1 MAGYYEDI
9 YIENL
14 FKNSG
19 FDKQLKAIKELGK
32 MKSTRAVPKL
42 KEISINSNADILLR
56 VNSVLALA
64 EIGDRTFIKSF
75 LPLNKVLD
83 MDLVEVI
90 ILAIGK
96 LKAVEYINELESFL
110 NDKNKEIKSL
120 ILETLDK
127 INDEKAVKTIIKFYN
142 DSDIE
147 IKELVKFYLQNSSTF
162 MEVSK
167 NMSDNEILNI
177 LTLIPKERA
186 SVLIKKLIETTENK
200 SILRI
205 IIKALGE
212 IDVSDNIKLLKIIFN
227 NETDKSLKLLTI
239 ESMEKLNNIEK
250 KEFLIEILKSED
262 RDIKTRALMSLGSFS
277 GDNDITDNIKKI
289 ITSEN
294 EWWMTKKIAI
304 LIFSKTLENNKDEF
318 IANSLKTETDL
329 RVAKTLIQELGELNA
344 VNYSSVIRKFLEV
357 KDIDV
362 QKAAMS
368 ALAKLGDKEI
378 LEFLLNN
385 EDAREHLMPE
395 SLKAL
400 LNFND
405 SRIIKILIDVLKK
418 RKNEEVML
426 TIALDGLSLIKDSA
440 VFNILMEILNNN
452 REYKRELR
460 AKAVMLLAAY
470 KDLKVEAVIKK
481 ILEDKDEWWLIK
493 KLALIIC
500 RETELFSLINIVIEY
515 ASDLDDRLNKTARET
530 AVYFYENYFLKKF
543 NDKQTDLYKIA
554 EEYLKLL

>member
-32 MKSTRAVPKL
+32 LKSTRAVTKL
-42 KEISINSNADILLR
+42 KEISTNSNADIILR

-75 LPLNKVLD
+75 IPLNEILD
-83 MDLVEVI
+83 IDLTEVI

-96 LKAVEYINELESFL
+96 LKAVEYIDELESFL
-110 NDKNKEIKSL
+110 NNGNKEIKSL

-186 SVLIKKLIETTENK
+186 FVLIKKLIETTENK
-200 SILRI
+200 SILKI

-212 IDVSDNIKLLKIIFN
+212 IDVADNIGLLKIIFN
-227 NETDKSLKLLTI
+227 KETDKILKLMTI
-239 ESMEKLNNIEK
+239 ESMEKLNSLEK
-250 KEFLIEILKSED
+250 KEFLIEILKADD

-277 GDNDITDNIKKI
+277 SDSDITSYIKKI

-294 EWWMTKKIAI
+294 EWWMTKKIAV
-304 LIFSKTLENNKDEF
+304 LIFSKSSESNKSEF
-318 IANSLKTETDL
+318 IANSLKVEKDL
-329 RVAKTLIQELGELNA
+329 RVAKTLIQELGELNG
-344 VNYSSVIRKFLEV
+344 NQYSSVIRNFL
-357 KDIDV
+357 KATDIDV

-385 EDAREHLMPE
+385 EEAREHLMPE

-405 SRIIKILIDVLKK
+405 LRIIKILIDVLKK
-418 RKNEEVML
+418 RKAEDIML
-426 TIALDGLSLIKDSA
+426 NIALDGISLIKDSETL
-440 VFNILMEILNNN
+440 NLLIDILNNK
-452 REYKRELR
+452 EYKRELR
-460 AKAVMLLAAY
+460 AKAIMMLAAY
-470 KDLKVEAVIKK
+470 KELKVEAVIKK

-500 RETELFSLINIVIEY
+500 RETEIYSLINIVIEY
-515 ASDLDDRLNKTARET
+515 AADLDDRLNRTARET
-530 AVYFYENYFLKKF
+530 AIYFYENYYLKKF

-554 EEYLKLL
+554 VEYLKLF

>member
-32 MKSTRAVPKL
+32 LKSTRAVTKL
-42 KEISINSNADILLR
+42 KEISTNSNADIILR

-75 LPLNKVLD
+75 IPLNEILD
-83 MDLVEVI
+83 IDLTEVI

-96 LKAVEYINELESFL
+96 LKAVEYIDELESFL
-110 NDKNKEIKSL
+110 NNGNKEIKSL

-186 SVLIKKLIETTENK
+186 FVLIKKLIETTENK
-200 SILRI
+200 SILKI

-212 IDVSDNIKLLKIIFN
+212 IDVADNIGLLKIIFN
-227 NETDKSLKLLTI
+227 KETDKILKLMTI
-239 ESMEKLNNIEK
+239 ESMEKLNSLEK
-250 KEFLIEILKSED
+250 KEFLIEILKSDD

-277 GDNDITDNIKKI
+277 SDSDITSYIKKI

-294 EWWMTKKIAI
+294 EWWMTKKIAV
-304 LIFSKTLENNKDEF
+304 LIFSKSSESNKSEF
-318 IANSLKTETDL
+318 IANSLKVEKDL
-329 RVAKTLIQELGELNA
+329 RVAKTLIQELGELNG
-344 VNYSSVIRKFLEV
+344 NQYSSVIRNFL
-357 KDIDV
+357 KATDIDV

-385 EDAREHLMPE
+385 EEAREHLMPE

-405 SRIIKILIDVLKK
+405 LRIIKILIDVLKK
-418 RKNEEVML
+418 RKAEDIML
-426 TIALDGLSLIKDSA
+426 NIALDGISLIKDSETL
-440 VFNILMEILNNN
+440 NLLIDILNNK
-452 REYKRELR
+452 EYKRELR
-460 AKAVMLLAAY
+460 AKAIMMLAAY
-470 KDLKVEAVIKK
+470 KELKVEAVIKK

-500 RETELFSLINIVIEY
+500 RETEIYSLINIVIEY
-515 ASDLDDRLNKTARET
+515 AADLDDRLNRTARET
-530 AVYFYENYFLKKF
+530 AIYFYENYYLKKF

-554 EEYLKLL
+554 VEYLKLF

>member
-32 MKSTRAVPKL
+32 LKSTRAVAKL
-42 KEISINSNADILLR
+42 KEISTNSNADIILR

-75 LPLNKVLD
+75 IPLNEILD
-83 MDLVEVI
+83 IDLTEVI
-90 ILAIGK
+90 ILAIRK
-96 LKAVEYINELESFL
+96 LKAVEYIDELESFL
-110 NDKNKEIKSL
+110 NNGNKEIKSL

-127 INDEKAVKTIIKFYN
+127 INDEKAIKTIIKFYN

-186 SVLIKKLIETTENK
+186 FVLIKKLIETTENK
-200 SILRI
+200 SILKI

-212 IDVSDNIKLLKIIFN
+212 IDVADNIGLLKIIFN
-227 NETDKSLKLLTI
+227 KETDKILKLMTI
-239 ESMEKLNNIEK
+239 ESMEKLNSIEK

-277 GDNDITDNIKKI
+277 SDSDITSYIKKI
-289 ITSEN
+289 ITAEN
-294 EWWMTKKIAI
+294 EWWMTKKIAVI
-304 LIFSKTLENNKDEF
+304 IFSKTSESNKSEF
-318 IANSLKTETDL
+318 IANSLKVEKDL

-344 VNYSSVIRKFLEV
+344 TQYSSVIRNFLKA

-385 EDAREHLMPE
+385 EEAREHLMPE

-405 SRIIKILIDVLKK
+405 PRIIKILIDVLKK
-418 RKNEEVML
+418 RKAEDIML
-426 TIALDGLSLIKDSA
+426 NIALDGISLIKDSA
-440 VFNILMEILNNN
+440 TLNVLIEILNNK
-452 REYKRELR
+452 EYKRELR
-460 AKAVMLLAAY
+460 AKAIMMLASY
-470 KDLKVEAVIKK
+470 KELKVEAVIKK

-500 RETELFSLINIVIEY
+500 RESDIFSLINIVIEY
-515 ASDLDDRLNKTARET
+515 AADLDDRLNRTARET
-530 AVYFYENYFLKKF
+530 AIYFYENYYLKKF

-554 EEYLKLL
+554 VEYLKLF

>member
-32 MKSTRAVPKL
+32 LKSTRAVTKL
-42 KEISINSNADILLR
+42 KEISTNSNADIILR

-75 LPLNKVLD
+75 IPLNEILD
-83 MDLVEVI
+83 IDLTEVI

-96 LKAVEYINELESFL
+96 LKAVEYIDELESFL
-110 NDKNKEIKSL
+110 NNGNKEIKSL

-186 SVLIKKLIETTENK
+186 FVLIKKLIETTENK
-200 SILRI
+200 SILKI

-212 IDVSDNIKLLKIIFN
+212 IDVADNIGLLKIIFN
-227 NETDKSLKLLTI
+227 KETDKILKLMTI
-239 ESMEKLNNIEK
+239 ESMEKLNSLEK
-250 KEFLIEILKSED
+250 KEFLIEILKSDD
-262 RDIKTRALMSLGSFS
+262 RDIKTRALMSLGSFCDS
-277 GDNDITDNIKKI
+277 DITSYIKKI

-294 EWWMTKKIAI
+294 EWWMTKKIAV
-304 LIFSKTLENNKDEF
+304 LIFSKSSESNKSEF
-318 IANSLKTETDL
+318 IANSLKVEKDL
-329 RVAKTLIQELGELNA
+329 RVAKTLIQELGELNG
-344 VNYSSVIRKFLEV
+344 NQYSSVIRNFL
-357 KDIDV
+357 KATDIDV

-385 EDAREHLMPE
+385 EEAREHLMPE

-405 SRIIKILIDVLKK
+405 LRIIKILIDVLKK
-418 RKNEEVML
+418 RKAEDIML
-426 TIALDGLSLIKDSA
+426 NIALDGISLIKDSETL
-440 VFNILMEILNNN
+440 NLLIDILNNK
-452 REYKRELR
+452 EYKRELR
-460 AKAVMLLAAY
+460 AKAIMMLAAY
-470 KDLKVEAVIKK
+470 KELKVEAVIKK

-500 RETELFSLINIVIEY
+500 RETEIYSLINIVIEY
-515 ASDLDDRLNKTARET
+515 AADLDDRLNRTARET
-530 AVYFYENYFLKKF
+530 AIYFYENYYLKKF

-554 EEYLKLL
+554 VEYLKLF

>member
-32 MKSTRAVPKL
+32 LKSTRAVTKL
-42 KEISINSNADILLR
+42 KEISTNSNADIILR

-75 LPLNKVLD
+75 IPLNEILD
-83 MDLVEVI
+83 IDLTEVI

-96 LKAVEYINELESFL
+96 LKAVEYIDELESFL
-110 NDKNKEIKSL
+110 NNGNKEIKSL

-186 SVLIKKLIETTENK
+186 FVLIKKLIETTENK
-200 SILRI
+200 SILKI

-212 IDVSDNIKLLKIIFN
+212 IDVADNIGLLKIIFN
-227 NETDKSLKLLTI
+227 KETDKILKLMTI
-239 ESMEKLNNIEK
+239 ESMEKLNSLEK
-250 KEFLIEILKSED
+250 KEFLIEILKSDD

-277 GDNDITDNIKKI
+277 SDSDITSYIKKI

-294 EWWMTKKIAI
+294 EWWMTKKIAV
-304 LIFSKTLENNKDEF
+304 LIFSKSSESNKSEF
-318 IANSLKTETDL
+318 IANSLKVEKDL
-329 RVAKTLIQELGELNA
+329 RVAKTLIQELGELNG
-344 VNYSSVIRKFLEV
+344 NQYSSVIRNFL
-357 KDIDV
+357 KATDIDV

-385 EDAREHLMPE
+385 EEAREHLMPE

-405 SRIIKILIDVLKK
+405 PRIIKILIDVLKK
-418 RKNEEVML
+418 RKAEDIML
-426 TIALDGLSLIKDSA
+426 NIALDGISLIKDSETL
-440 VFNILMEILNNN
+440 NLLIDILNNK
-452 REYKRELR
+452 EYKRELR
-460 AKAVMLLAAY
+460 AKAIMMLAAY
-470 KDLKVEAVIKK
+470 KELKVEAVIKK

-500 RETELFSLINIVIEY
+500 RETEIYSLINIVIEY
-515 ASDLDDRLNKTARET
+515 AADLDDRLNRTARET
-530 AVYFYENYFLKKF
+530 AIYFYENYYLKKF

-554 EEYLKLL
+554 VEYLKLF